1 MATRDETVK
10 KDVVNQLYWDS
21 RVDASDIQ
29 VTVNNGVVTLSGS
42 VSDLIAKKAAAIDA
56 SVVYGVRSVENNL
69 NVQYLIEVGNDSEIQ
84 SRIKNI
90 FTWSSGIDASK
101 IDVSVS
107 AGWVS
112 LEGSVR
118 GFMEKMRAEE
128 LSSNVAGVV
137 GVTNELAIV
146 PAQDFTDEKI
156 AEDIIAAVIRTKDVD
171 INVIDVK
178 VQKRIVTLSGTVPNG
193 KVLRVLHDV
202 ARYTYGVVEVI
213 SNLAIVDM

>member
-10 KDVVNQLYWDS
+10 KDVVDQLYWDS

-29 VTVNNGVVTLSGS
+29 VTVNNGVVTLSGT

-69 NVQYLIEVGNDSEIQ
+69 NVQYLIEVGNDGEVQ
-84 SRIKNI
+84 SRIRDI

-156 AEDIIAAVIRTKDVD
+156 AEDIIAAIIRTKDVD
-171 INVIDVK
+171 INLIDVK
-178 VQKRIVTLSGTVPNG
+178 VRNRIVTLSGTVPNA
-193 KVLRVLHDV
+193 KILRLLHDV
-202 ARYTYGVVEVI
+202 AQYTYGVMEVI
-213 SNLAIVDM
+213 SNLAIVET